1 MDIDVTNQEVTKI
14 GSMNWSKR
22 NLDVSILNG
31 NEIPYASSTEAI
43 KKYAKTNNLAGASM
57 TITRKIGKYLVSYI
71 TGMQ

>member
-1 MDIDVTNQEVTKI
+1 MDIDATNQEVTKI

-43 KKYAKTNNLAGASM
+43 KKIRENQQPCWCFYDNNP
-57 TITRKIGKYLVSYI
+57 
-71 TGMQ
+71 